1 MTDTTHTTE
10 AAHIIEA
17 ARLGVEPVEL
27 ELGAIYGSVQAD
39 GSVKVIDLATDDHR
53 KRLGK
58 MPVRKTG
65 HANLTEPT
73 SFAHYVKAHAET
85 GCTELFADRDAG
97 RIVAVLNGHNRGLD
111 IMDEW
116 KAGWGDHRATLTL
129 RQTPGWAAWTQASG
143 KLVDQIQFAEFLE
156 DRAADVVDPDA
167 ARLLEIATS
176 IEATTSAA
184 MKSASRLDN
193 GEVKLRYEETIDARA
208 GQAGD
213 LTIPSRIEL
222 ALSPYEGM
230 DPYKVTAR
238 FRYRLNNG
246 SLRLGIVIDRPEDI
260 LRAAFGDVTGL
271 IETTTSQVVLHGTPL
286 A

>member
-1 MTDTTHTTE
+1 MTDTTLTTE

-17 ARLGVEPVEL
+17 ARLGVIPTEF
-27 ELGAIYGSVQAD
+27 ELGAIYGAIQAD
-39 GSVKVIDLATDDHR
+39 GSVKIIDLATDDHR
-53 KRLGK
+53 KRLGEV
-58 MPVRKTG
+58 PVRKTG

-73 SFAHYVKAHAET
+73 SFAHYIRAHAEPLRT
-85 GCTELFADRDAG
+85 ALFADRDAG
-97 RIVAVLNGHNRGLD
+97 RIVALLNTHTADADG
-111 IMDEW
+111 E
-116 KAGWGDHRATLTL
+116 AGWGDHRATLTL

-246 SLRLGIVIDRPEDI
+246 SLRLGIVLDRPEDI